1 MNRKYIERQS
11 LLVSVFINF
20 IIGMAGLLVYIV
32 TNLNAL
38 LLDGVFSLIAFVS
51 SLAAL
56 YMLFFFYYAFA
67 SLLGLIM
74 VWQ

>member
-11 LLVSVFINF
+11 LLVSIFVNF

-56 YMLFFFYYAFA
+56 YISKIAIERQRVFQMACI
-67 SLLGLIM
+67 S
-74 VWQ
+74 

>member
-11 LLVSVFINF
+11 LLVSVFVNF
-20 IIGMAGLLVYIV
+20 LIGMAGLLVYIV

-56 YMLFFFYYAFA
+56 
-67 SLLGLIM
+67 
-74 VWQ
+74 

>member
-11 LLVSVFINF
+11 LLVSVFVNF

-56 YMLFFFYYAFA
+56 Y
-67 SLLGLIM
+67 I
-74 VWQ
+74 